1 MKILYTVTIYIYVS
15 LLRVAAL
22 FNSKAAAWVRGRR
35 GNTCF
40 TRSPFLETDRVWWFH
55 CASLGEFEQGRPLI
69 ERVKKE
75 KPEIKVLLTFFSPS
89 GYVVRKE
96 YPLADHI
103 IYLPADTPT
112 NAKRFIRTFKPE
124 KALFIKYEFWYN
136 MLQAAYDSG
145 TTLYLV
151 SGIFRKGQPFFRWY
165 GGWFRKQLSLF
176 SHLFIQDDGSA
187 KLLSRYGINN
197 YTVCGDT
204 RFDRVGSISQAS
216 IPLPLIEQ
224 FIEGKRVVMA
234 GSSWPA
240 EEEMIA
246 GFVNREITDARWI
259 IAPHEIEREHID
271 TLEKLFRV
279 PVARY
284 SMSDEDNIN
293 NAVVLILDNFGMLSS
308 AYRYASIAIVGGGFG
323 KGIHNILEPATWG
336 IPVLFGPNH
345 KRFREATD
353 MTDTGGGITFSDVGE
368 LSDTL
373 KLLLENELE
382 RERLGLLSREYVER
396 SLGATE
402 TIFEA
407 INDK

>member
-1 MKILYTVTIYIYVS
+1 MKILYTVLIYTYIF
-15 LLRVAAL
+15 LIRVAAL

-35 GNTCF
+35 ESTCF
-40 TRSPFLETDRVWWFH
+40 TRSPFSEDDRVWWFH

-69 ERVKKE
+69 ERVKRD

-89 GYVVRKE
+89 GYEVRKE
-96 YPLADHI
+96 FPLADHI
-103 IYLPADTPT
+103 IYLPADTPS
-112 NAKRFIRTFKPE
+112 NARKFILAFRPE

-136 MLQAAYDSG
+136 MMQAAYDNG
-145 TTLYLV
+145 TSLYLV
-151 SGIFRKGQPFFRWY
+151 SAIFRSSQPFFRWY
-165 GGWFRKQLSLF
+165 GSWFRKQLSLF
-176 SHLFIQDDGSA
+176 SHLFIQDEDSA
-187 KLLSRYGINN
+187 RLLGRYGINN
-197 YTVCGDT
+197 FTVCGDT
-204 RFDRVGSISQAS
+204 RFDRVSSISKAS
-216 IPLPLIEQ
+216 TPLPLIEQ

-234 GSSWPA
+234 GSSWPP

-246 GFVNREITDARWI
+246 GFVNRELTDARWI

-271 TLEKLFRV
+271 TLERLFRV

-284 SMSDEDNIN
+284 SASDADNIN

-336 IPVLFGPNH
+336 IPVLYGPNH

-353 MTDTGGGITFSDVGE
+353 MVEAGGGIAFSDAGE

-373 KLLLENELE
+373 ELLLENELE
-382 RERLGLLSREYVER
+382 RKRLGLLSREYVER
-396 SLGATE
+396 NLGATD
-402 TIFEA
+402 TILKA
-407 INDK
+407 INGK